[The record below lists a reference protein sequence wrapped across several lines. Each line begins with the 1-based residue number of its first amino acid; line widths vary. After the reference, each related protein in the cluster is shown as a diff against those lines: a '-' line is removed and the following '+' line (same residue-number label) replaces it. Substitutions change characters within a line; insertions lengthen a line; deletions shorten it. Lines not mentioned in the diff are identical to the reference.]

1 MPVPS
6 HRSRNRSELR
16 ATLWRRLA
24 GVALVVVAATGLTGC
39 FTADVRLTV
48 TADDTV
54 SGEAVVAVDR
64 AVVERSGSVT
74 DVVADLVRDVLPTD
88 PPSGSV
94 TISPYEDPDRVGVTV
109 ALADVGLE
117 AFSGATDG
125 AAPVLQITRDDD
137 HYLVSGRVDLTWQS
151 LKVEDDPKAQ
161 QLLAEATV
169 SLQLTFPGPV
179 VTTNGSIDDA
189 DRNRVAWD
197 LPMGETSDLQAV
209 AETAPSPNSMLFAA
223 ATGVLLLAGVGT
235 AIALLLRR
243 RRGHGRHAHRPSDG

>member
-1 MPVPS
+1 MLSITV
-6 HRSRNRSELR
+6 
-16 ATLWRRLA
+16 RRRIA
-24 GVALVVVAATGLTGC
+24 GVALVVVATTGLTGC

-48 TADDTV
+48 AADDTV

-94 TISPYEDPDRVGVTV
+94 KISPYEDPERVGVTV

-137 HYLVSGRVDLTWQS
+137 QYLVSGRVDLTWQS
-151 LKVEDDPKAQ
+151 LGVEDDPKAQ
-161 QLLAEATV
+161 QLLTEATV

-179 VTTNGSIDDA
+179 VTTNGSVDDA
-189 DRNRVAWD
+189 DQNRAAWN
-197 LPMGETSDLQAV
+197 LPMGETSDLQAA
-209 AETAPSPNSMLFAA
+209 AETAPSANTPLFAVA
-223 ATGVLLLAGVGT
+223 AGGLLLAVVGT
-235 AIALLLRR
+235 AFVLRLRR
-243 RRGHGRHAHRPSDG
+243 HRGHGRHAHRSSDG